1 MFKTFTFKE
10 VVEYAKSLGYS
21 REDIEIKKVCV
32 EYDYDLDKE
41 VGWEYQV
48 SFGHEYTEVWS
59 WTFED
64 LDSEAIDY
72 DHLIWED

>member
-1 MFKTFTFKE
+1 MFKPFTFEE

-32 EYDYDLDKE
+32 EYDYDIDEE

-48 SFGHEYTEVWS
+48 SFGYEYTEVWS

-72 DHLIWED
+72 DHSIWED

>member
-1 MFKTFTFKE
+1 MFKPFTFEE
-10 VVEYAKSLGYS
+10 VVKYAESLGYS
-21 REDIEIKKVCV
+21 REDIEIKKVCI
-32 EYDYDLDKE
+32 EYDYDLDE
-41 VGWEYQV
+41 EIGWEYQV